1 MSDPSKTFL
10 EKLSEGEREI
20 LQLLGEGHTAK
31 SIAQRTRR
39 SVSSVNEHLR
49 RARRKTGANSSRELA
64 RLLRDENFVDEKFGL
79 PPTAPTSQGW
89 SSRFIRKGALAMT
102 ILFAAT
108 IADAMLFQP
117 AIQSQ
122 SPGRDPLL
130 EKLYPHSDTEP
141 RALAKRLRA
150 EARNAAWA
158 EPSEA
163 ALRAYYATLLRSDD
177 VELVRIACGSTV
189 CEVVGK
195 VATTDPKS
203 INAAMMTLQVSR
215 GGPTG
220 MRHASVSFSGELFA
234 VHWLREPSCGSAD
247 CRRSNP
253 A

>member
-1 MSDPSKTFL
+1 MSDLSETFL

-39 SVSSVNEHLR
+39 SLSSVNEHLR

-64 RLLRDENFVDEKFGL
+64 RLLRDENIVDEKIGL
-79 PPTAPTSQGW
+79 PSAAPASPDW
-89 SSRFIRKGALAMT
+89 SPRLIRKGALAVT
-102 ILFAAT
+102 ILFSAAVAAA
-108 IADAMLFQP
+108 ILLQP

-122 SPGRDPLL
+122 PPDRDPLL
-130 EKLYPHSDTEP
+130 EQLYPHSDTEP

-163 ALRAYYATLLRSDD
+163 ALRAYYATLLRSED

-220 MRHASVSFSGELFA
+220 LRHVSVSFSRELFA
-234 VHWLREPSCGSAD
+234 VHWLRES
-247 CRRSNP
+247 
-253 A
+253 

>member
-1 MSDPSKTFL
+1 MSDLSETVL
-10 EKLSEGEREI
+10 EKLSNSEREI

-31 SIAQRTRR
+31 SIAQRTQR
-39 SVSSVNEHLR
+39 SLSSVNEHLR
-49 RARRKTGANSSRELA
+49 RARRKAGANSSRELA
-64 RLLRDENFVDEKFGL
+64 RLLRDENIVDEKIGL
-79 PPTAPTSQGW
+79 PLAAPTPQGR
-89 SSRFIRKGALAMT
+89 SSHLIRKGALAMT
-102 ILFAAT
+102 ILFSAA
-108 IADAMLFQP
+108 IAAAMLFQP

-122 SPGRDPLL
+122 SPGHDPLL

-141 RALAKRLRA
+141 RALAKRLRV

-158 EPSEA
+158 EPSET

-203 INAAMMTLQVSR
+203 INAAMMALQVSR

-220 MRHASVSFSGELFA
+220 LRHASVSFSRELFA
-234 VHWLREPSCGSAD
+234 VHWLRKK
-247 CRRSNP
+247 
-253 A
+253 